1 MDEVK
6 FENRYTEDKK
16 IVREFHKYILCRT
29 QRRIGLICIVIAI
42 ASALFM
48 LIGMTGMISIS
59 DSKAP
64 IFWEVSVI
72 CMILG
77 VILNLYY
84 RMTAMI
90 AMAQDRKNMEGNIP
104 ETIIQFSDEDVVI
117 SELGKVKTFHYREL
131 GELQE
136 TRNLFV
142 LMIAKYAAIVA
153 VKDKFSYGDPDSFR
167 KFIKEKYD
175 PEYKM

>member
-6 FENRYTEDKK
+6 FENRYTENKK
-16 IVREFHKYILCRT
+16 IVREFHKYILCKP
-29 QRRIGLICIVIAI
+29 QRRIGLACIIIAI

-48 LIGMTGMISIS
+48 LLGMSGLINISQNKATVFWEISI
-59 DSKAP
+59 
-64 IFWEVSVI
+64 V

-77 VILNLYY
+77 VLLNLYY

-131 GELQE
+131 GELME
-136 TRNLFV
+136 TKNLFI

-153 VKDKFSYGDPDSFR
+153 VKDKFSYGDAESFR

-175 PEYKM
+175 PEYSA

>member
-1 MDEVK
+1 MDEVR
-6 FENRYTEDKK
+6 FENRYTEDKR
-16 IVREFHKYILCRT
+16 IVREFHKYILCRP
-29 QRRIGLICIVIAI
+29 QRRIGLALIVVAI
-42 ASALFM
+42 ASGLFLLLGQM
-48 LIGMTGMISIS
+48 GLVQVAQ
-59 DSKAP
+59 KNAA
-64 IFWEVSVI
+64 IFWEISI
-72 CMILG
+72 ASLLLG
-77 VILNLYY
+77 VLLNLYY

-90 AMAQDRKNMEGNIP
+90 AMAQDRKNMEGSIP

-153 VKDKFSYGDPDSFR
+153 VKDRFSYGNPDDFR
-167 KFIKEKYD
+167 EFIKAKYD